1 MFGEVKPTSSECQ
14 RVEKAKPYAYSLRE
28 AYDTMSSMQ
37 APIVIPSRS
46 SALTESDQRVQM
58 RAVSFQAYEAMLVW
72 RGESSVPRMTF
83 LDGVLELMSPSES
96 HEDWKTR
103 LARLF
108 EAWADEVGLDID
120 GVGSWTL
127 KDRSEKCGAE
137 PDECYVVGGMKPTT
151 VVPDLAIEVAFSRRD
166 TKKLEVYRRLG
177 VREVWFY
184 QESGLSFYVLRKQG
198 YVLSEKSVVFPTFD
212 AALITS
218 FMKTPGSQSQAV
230 AGLRK
235 TMRAKTRKR

>member
-1 MFGEVKPTSSECQ
+1 
-14 RVEKAKPYAYSLRE
+14 
-28 AYDTMSSMQ
+28 MQ
-37 APIVIPSRS
+37 AAIAIPSPVPE
-46 SALTESDQRVQM
+46 LDQHVKM
-58 RAVSFQAYEAMLVW
+58 RALSFQAYEAMLAW

-96 HEDWKTR
+96 HEAWKKR

-108 EAWADEVGLDID
+108 EAWADELGIDVD

-127 KDRSEKCGAE
+127 KDPRQECGAE
-137 PDECYVVGGMKPTT
+137 PDECYVLGGMKPSTT
-151 VVPDLAIEVAFSRRD
+151 VPDMAIEVAYSRQD

-198 YVLSEKSVVFPTFD
+198 YVLSDKSVVFSAFD
-212 AALITS
+212 ADVILP
-218 FMKTPGSQSQAV
+218 FMKTQGSQSQAV

-235 TMRAKTRKR
+235 ALRAKTRKR